1 LPAERARAGL
11 IGSADSGGGNRRA
24 HVNKTTVV
32 ILVLI
37 AVVCFLLVGGGVW
50 LHGSDPEPDPHEPP
64 NLGALG
70 DLISGFSPRLDVGT
84 LRIVSGAATL
94 EKGVLTLQGGAVTIL
109 IPPSD
114 EKVRQLDLEL
124 LSDAT
129 TSVTVAYEPS
139 GEKKQGPESLPV
151 TGTRGPSLRL
161 AIIKAGGLLT
171 ISGTPIG
178 PGQPSKV
185 AFR

>member
-1 LPAERARAGL
+1 M
-11 IGSADSGGGNRRA
+11 
-24 HVNKTTVV
+24 NKTTVV

-50 LHGSDPEPDPHEPP
+50 LHSSDPEPDPHDPP

-124 LSDAT
+124 LSE

-139 GEKKQGPESLPV
+139 GEKEQGPENL
-151 TGTRGPSLRL
+151 TTKGDSLRL
-161 AIIKAGGLLT
+161 AIIKDGGLLT
-171 ISGTPIG
+171 ISRTPIG
-178 PGQPSKV
+178 PGPPSKV